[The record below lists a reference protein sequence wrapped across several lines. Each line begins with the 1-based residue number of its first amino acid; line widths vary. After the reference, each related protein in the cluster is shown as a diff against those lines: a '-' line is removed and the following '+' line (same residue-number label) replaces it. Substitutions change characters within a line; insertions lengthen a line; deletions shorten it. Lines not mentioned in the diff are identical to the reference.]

1 LDFIK
6 VIRSLE
12 ELLYEVVTWL
22 VFYPRTMWRI
32 LAHPAA
38 TTRYSEDEQADAP
51 AEQYTDTLS
60 PPLLLM
66 LTILIAHGFELGMGA
81 KMPETNTAVAKALFG
96 SEQNLLML
104 RALLFSIFP
113 LVAATTLLGR
123 RQLVLDR
130 TALRGPF
137 FSQCYLTAPFAL
149 VISVA
154 GVLVRMA
161 PDAAKLAGAAL
172 ALAGIVWYLGVETG
186 WFRRQLDVGNASAF
200 LVAVGIFLKASFY
213 WALLGSALVV
223 LMASP
228 GSSR

>member
-1 LDFIK
+1 MDFIK
-6 VIRSLE
+6 LIRSLE

-38 TTRYSEDEQADAP
+38 TTRYSEDEETQAA

-66 LTILIAHGFELGMGA
+66 LTILIAHGIELGVGA
-81 KMPETNTAVAKALFG
+81 KMLETKTAVAKALFG

-104 RALLFSIFP
+104 RALLFGIFP

-123 RQLVLDR
+123 RKLVLDR

-149 VISVA
+149 MISAA
-154 GVLVRMA
+154 GVLARVA

-172 ALAGIVWYLGVETG
+172 ALAGIAWYLAVETG
-186 WFRRQLDVGNASAF
+186 WFRRQLDVGNVSAF
-200 LVAVGIFLKASFY
+200 LVAVGIVLKASFY
-213 WALLGSALVV
+213 WALLGALLTL
-223 LMASP
+223 LMA
-228 GSSR
+228 

>member
-1 LDFIK
+1 MDSIK
-6 VIRSLE
+6 LIRSLE

-22 VFYPRTMWRI
+22 IFYPRTMWRI

-66 LTILIAHGFELGMGA
+66 LTILIAHGLELGMGA
-81 KMPETNTAVAKALFG
+81 RMPATKTAVAKALFG
-96 SEQNLLML
+96 SEQNLQML

-123 RQLVLDR
+123 RKHVLDR

-149 VISVA
+149 VVSVA
-154 GVLVRMA
+154 GVLARMP

-172 ALAGIVWYLGVETG
+172 ALAGIAWYLGVETG

-200 LVAVGIFLKASFY
+200 LVAVGTFLKASLY
-213 WALLGSALVV
+213 WALLGALVSL
-223 LMASP
+223 LMA
-228 GSSR
+228 

>member
-1 LDFIK
+1 MDFIK

-12 ELLYEVVTWL
+12 ELLYEVMTWL

-32 LAHPAA
+32 VAHPAA

-81 KMPETNTAVAKALFG
+81 KMPETKTAVAKALFG

-104 RALLFSIFP
+104 RALVFSIFP

-130 TALRGPF
+130 TTLRAPF

-161 PDAAKLAGAAL
+161 PGAAKLAGAAL

-213 WALLGSALVV
+213 WALLGALLTL
-223 LMASP
+223 LMA
-228 GSSR
+228 

>member
-1 LDFIK
+1 MDFIK
-6 VIRSLE
+6 LIRSLE

-66 LTILIAHGFELGMGA
+66 LTILIAHGLELGMGA
-81 KMPETNTAVAKALFG
+81 RMPATKTAVAKALFG

-104 RALLFSIFP
+104 RVLAFSVFP

-123 RQLVLDR
+123 RKLALDR
-130 TALRGPF
+130 KALRGPF

-149 VISVA
+149 MLSA
-154 GVLVRMA
+154 GLVLMRMSTDGA
-161 PDAAKLAGAAL
+161 QLVGAAL
-172 ALAGIVWYLGVETG
+172 VLAGIAWYLWVETG
-186 WFRRQLDVGNASAF
+186 WFRRQLDVGTGQAS

-213 WALLGSALVV
+213 WAVLGAGPAAL
-223 LMASP
+223 M
-228 GSSR
+228 G

>member
-6 VIRSLE
+6 LIRSLE

-38 TTRYSEDEQADAP
+38 TARYSEDEEAQAA

-66 LTILIAHGFELGMGA
+66 LTILVAHGIELGVGA
-81 KMPETNTAVAKALFG
+81 KMLETKTAVAKALFG

-104 RALLFSIFP
+104 RALAFSVFP

-123 RQLVLDR
+123 RKLALDR
-130 TALRGPF
+130 KALRGPF

-149 VISVA
+149 MLSA
-154 GVLVRMA
+154 GLVLMRMPTDGA
-161 PDAAKLAGAAL
+161 QLVGAAL
-172 ALAGIVWYLGVETG
+172 VLAGSAWYLWVETG
-186 WFRRQLDVGNASAF
+186 WFRRQLDVGAGQAS

-213 WALLGSALVV
+213 WAVLGAGLAAL
-223 LMASP
+223 M
-228 GSSR
+228 G

>member
-1 LDFIK
+1 MDFIK
-6 VIRSLE
+6 LIRSLE

-81 KMPETNTAVAKALFG
+81 KMPETKTAVAKALFG

-123 RQLVLDR
+123 RKLVLDR
-130 TALRGPF
+130 AALRGPF

-161 PDAAKLAGAAL
+161 PDTTKLAGAAL
-172 ALAGIVWYLGVETG
+172 ALAGIVWYLAVETG
-186 WFRRQLDVGNASAF
+186 WFRRQLGVGNVSAF
-200 LVAVGIFLKASFY
+200 LVVVGIFLKASLF
-213 WALLGSALVV
+213 WALLGALLTL
-223 LMASP
+223 LMA
-228 GSSR
+228 

>member
-6 VIRSLE
+6 LIRSLE

-81 KMPETNTAVAKALFG
+81 RMPETKTAVAKALFG

-123 RQLVLDR
+123 RELVLDR

-161 PDAAKLAGAAL
+161 PGAAKLAGAAL
-172 ALAGIVWYLGVETG
+172 ALAGIVWYLGVEAG

-200 LVAVGIFLKASFY
+200 LVAVGIVLKASFY
-213 WALLGSALVV
+213 WALLGALLTL
-223 LMASP
+223 LMA
-228 GSSR
+228 